1 MFKDQ
6 IILITGGT
14 GSFGSSFVNHLLKKK
29 ISFKEVRI
37 FSRDEKKQDDLRK
50 HFNLSKIKFY
60 IGDIK
65 DIASLNSAMKNV
77 DYVFHAAAYK
87 QVPSCEFY
95 PLEAVKTN
103 IIGTEN
109 VLQKAIECNVK
120 KVICL
125 STDKAVYPINAMGIS
140 KAMMEKV
147 AISKS
152 LVEKNKTVICVTRY
166 GNVLASRGSV
176 VPTFI
181 NQLKN
186 NQPITIT
193 DPAMSRFLMPMSK
206 AIELVLYAMLNGGNG
221 DIFIQKT
228 PATSIDIIVKALLKI
243 FDKKNNYKINIIG
256 SRHGE
261 KKHESLLTREEIFK
275 AKDLGQ
281 YFKVSSDIRDLNYDL
296 YFSQGNKKIS
306 KIQDYSSNTVKQLNQ
321 KETEKILLSLDLLN
335 NKKETNFIS

>member
-1 MFKDQ
+1 MFKGKN
-6 IILITGGT
+6 ILITGGT
-14 GSFGSSFVNHLLKKK
+14 GSFGVAFIISLLKKK
-29 ISFKEVRI
+29 VPFNEIRI

-50 HFNLSKIKFY
+50 FFNLSKIKFY
-60 IGDIK
+60 IGDVK
-65 DIASLNSAMKNV
+65 DPASLNAAIKNV
-77 DYVFHAAAYK
+77 DYIFHAAAYK

-103 IIGTEN
+103 VLGTEN
-109 VLQKAIECNVK
+109 VLQKAIENKVK

-152 LVEKNKTVICVTRY
+152 LVEHNKTIICITRY

-176 VPTFI
+176 VPIFI
-181 NQLKN
+181 NQIKKN
-186 NQPITIT
+186 EPITVT
-193 DPAMSRFLMPMSK
+193 DPAMTRFLMPMSK
-206 AIELVLYAMLNGGNG
+206 AIELVTYALQNGNNG

-228 PATSIDIIVKALLKI
+228 PATSIHVIVKSLLKI
-243 FDKKNNYKINIIG
+243 FNKKNNYKINIIG

-275 AKDLGQ
+275 AKDLGR
-281 YFKVSSDIRDLNYDL
+281 YFKIVSDIRNLNYEL
-296 YFSQGNKKIS
+296 YFSKGNKK
-306 KIQDYSSNTVKQLNQ
+306 KLKLEDYSSNAVKQLNQ
-321 KETEKILLSLDLLN
+321 RETEKILTNLDLIN
-335 NKKETNFIS
+335 NKKEKYFFN

>member
-1 MFKDQ
+1 MFKGKN
-6 IILITGGT
+6 ILITGGT
-14 GSFGSSFVNHLLKKK
+14 GSFGSAFVTYLLKGKK
-29 ISFKEVRI
+29 SFNEIRI

-50 HFNLSKIKFY
+50 IFNLSKIKFF
-60 IGDIK
+60 IGDVRDSASLNAAIK
-65 DIASLNSAMKNV
+65 DI

-103 IIGTEN
+103 ILGTEN
-109 VLQKAIECNVK
+109 VLQKAIEYNVK
-120 KVICL
+120 RVVCL

-152 LVEKNKTVICVTRY
+152 LVEKSKTIICITRY

-176 VPTFI
+176 VPIFI
-181 NQLKN
+181 NQIKN
-186 NQPITIT
+186 DQPITVT
-193 DPAMSRFLMPMSK
+193 DPTMTRFLMPMGK
-206 AIELVLYAMLNGGNG
+206 AIELVMYAMLHGSNG

-228 PATSIDIIVKALLKI
+228 PATSIDIVIKALLKI
-243 FDKKNNYKINIIG
+243 FKKKENYKINIIG
-256 SRHGE
+256 NRHGE
-261 KKHESLLTREEIFK
+261 MKHESLLTREEISK

-296 YFSQGNKKIS
+296 YFSKGNKKMSEIR
-306 KIQDYSSNTVKQLNQ
+306 DYSSNTVKQLSQ
-321 KETEKILLSLDLLN
+321 KETEKILLSLKIFHKTKN
-335 NKKETNFIS
+335 SIF